1 MSFLEVIVDIV
12 GTPYYSPVTEIV
24 AGLTYLVIVVCI
36 VSCFFGALFSF
47 FK

>member
-1 MSFLEVIVDIV
+1 MSFVDVIVDIV
-12 GTPYYSPVTEIV
+12 GTSPTSPVTEII
-24 AGLTYLVIVVCI
+24 AALTYLVVVVCI

>member
-1 MSFLEVIVDIV
+1 MSFVEVISDIV
-12 GTPYYSPVTEIV
+12 GTSPNSPVTEII

-36 VSCFFGALFSF
+36 VSCFFGALFSS